1 MKLFGL
7 FIIGFL
13 LGAGIAAAAVYYN
26 PLTAVT
32 APALAGE
39 DWLLYD
45 SPVAN
50 NLVLAH
56 DGNARIRA
64 NPAGI
69 PELWESTLEGT
80 VLLLVEL
87 RNADGSL
94 YGVGS
99 RISVLAENT
108 DLLRRGVGLQSHW
121 AVSAPGRGIF
131 FVIQEEN
138 IWPVL
143 KEVVLPAYYSESWRG
158 SNRYTLTTGPLESG
172 YGLLLGATGEFREQR
187 GRAVERYEIR
197 RYSRA
202 AGPVD
207 MSAELGIRLPRASDQ
222 RTAVQEP

>member
-1 MKLFGL
+1 MKLLTG

-26 PLTAVT
+26 PLTGVT
-32 APALAGE
+32 APALADE

-56 DGNARIRA
+56 DGNVPIRA
-64 NPAGI
+64 NPEGI
-69 PELWESTLEGT
+69 PELWESTIEDT

-87 RNADGSL
+87 RKPDGSL
-94 YGVGS
+94 YGLGS

-108 DLLRRGVGLQSHW
+108 DLLRHGVGLQSHW
-121 AVSAPGRGIF
+121 TVSAPGRGIF
-131 FVIQEEN
+131 FVLQEEN

-158 SNRYTLTTGPLESG
+158 SNRYTLTTGPLETG
-172 YGLLLGATGEFREQR
+172 HGLLLGATGEFRAQR
-187 GRAVERYEIR
+187 GRAVERYEMR
-197 RYSRA
+197 RYSRV

-207 MSAELGIRLPRASDQ
+207 MSAELGILLPRASAQ
-222 RTAVQEP
+222 RAAAE